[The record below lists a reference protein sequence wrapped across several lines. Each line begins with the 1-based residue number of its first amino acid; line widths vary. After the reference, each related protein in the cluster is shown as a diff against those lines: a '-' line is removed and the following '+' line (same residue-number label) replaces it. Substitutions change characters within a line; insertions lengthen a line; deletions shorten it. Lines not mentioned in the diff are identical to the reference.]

1 MSNRRLTRSIA
12 GIARMIDPGIG
23 CGLVLALSLIKPKPS
38 CSRRYK
44 PAKLSSNQQLE
55 VISGR
60 AARDAT
66 ISG

>member
-1 MSNRRLTRSIA
+1 
-12 GIARMIDPGIG
+12 MIDLGIG
-23 CGLVLALSLIKPKPS
+23 CGLVALNLIKPKPS

-44 PAKLSSNQQLE
+44 PAKLPSNQQLE

-66 ISG
+66 ISADG